1 MSPPIKKMDT
11 KKNQI
16 DGLGLQNINPDIVT
30 LHRIED
36 LQKCSTVCKSIVRE
50 HSVGLIVEENT
61 GLYKHSPSAEEKKV
75 SKVMTMFANFI
86 FSL

>member
-11 KKNQI
+11 KKYQI
-16 DGLGLQNINPDIVT
+16 DGLGLQNIKPDIVT

-36 LQKCSTVCKSIVRE
+36 SQKCLTVCKSIVRE
-50 HSVGLIVEENT
+50 HSVGLIVEEST
-61 GLYKHSPSAEEKKV
+61 GQHSTSAEEKKV
-75 SKVMTMFANFI
+75 SKVKTMFANFI

>member
-16 DGLGLQNINPDIVT
+16 DGLGLQNIKSDIVT

-50 HSVGLIVEENT
+50 HSVGLIVEA
-61 GLYKHSPSAEEKKV
+61 GSYKHSTSAEEKKV
-75 SKVMTMFANFI
+75 SKVKTRFANFI